1 MLFQKFRAPEY
12 AFHLGPSRCFLEE
25 NDAASGDIHLTY
37 KKRVFF
43 IRLSGGAMKRPT
55 KMSKLIRLAR
65 KEAALINEQFI
76 EVNERVTYVRPKP
89 PPPQKVEKPPPA
101 GKHGSEWTKIY
112 EAAVKEGNPFPEK
125 FADSAM
131 RARELKMKIESNRH
145 ILMQCNK
152 KPGKE
157 IAEQPVVTTCEA
169 RTMAGTK
176 CGFKAVCG
184 KYCKKH
190 APKK

>member
-1 MLFQKFRAPEY
+1 MFRRA
-12 AFHLGPSRCFLEE
+12 SRKYEPFVEE
-25 NDAASGDIHLTY
+25 GEEPVAKPKAKPKPAN
-37 KKRVFF
+37 
-43 IRLSGGAMKRPT
+43 
-55 KMSKLIRLAR
+55 MSKMFHIAR
-65 KEAALINEQFI
+65 KEATLINEQFVD
-76 EVNERVTYVRPKP
+76 VNERVAYVRPKP
-89 PPPQKVEKPPPA
+89 APLQKVEKPPPA
-101 GKHGSEWTKIY
+101 GKHGPEWTKIY
-112 EAAVKEGNPFPEK
+112 EAALKERNPFPEK

-131 RARELKMKIESNRH
+131 RARELKMKLESNRH
-145 ILMQCNK
+145 ILMECNK

>member
-1 MLFQKFRAPEY
+1 
-12 AFHLGPSRCFLEE
+12 
-25 NDAASGDIHLTY
+25 
-37 KKRVFF
+37 
-43 IRLSGGAMKRPT
+43 
-55 KMSKLIRLAR
+55 MSKLIRLAR
-65 KEAALINEQFI
+65 KEAA
-76 EVNERVTYVRPKP
+76 VNLDMFDEAGVHAKVLLKGILRTEIKERVLHVKP

-101 GKHGSEWTKIY
+101 GKNGQEWTKIY

-131 RARELKMKIESNRH
+131 RARELKMKIESDRH

-157 IAEQPVVTTCEA
+157 IADKPVVTTCEA

-190 APKK
+190 APQK